1 MREVIIKAFGHFE
14 PAAEACI
21 RELSALCAE
30 WYLGEEVFTAE
41 NNMLHRYHEGEYFPH
56 EETARILAKYINED
70 SRGKLDIVD
79 YEAWTLRR
87 YFLQMQYQRKEDLE
101 KGIVYFRTS
110 SLNHA
115 LEASMQKNS
124 QTEIK

>member
-1 MREVIIKAFGHFE
+1 MQ
-14 PAAEACI
+14 
-21 RELSALCAE
+21 ELSALCAE
-30 WYLGEEVFTAE
+30 WYLGEETFTTE
-41 NNMLHRYHEGEYFPH
+41 NSMLHIYHEGEYFPH
-56 EETARILAKYINED
+56 EETVRILAKYINED

>member
-1 MREVIIKAFGHFE
+1 MKKFSPQKTTCCIYITRESI
-14 PAAEACI
+14 
-21 RELSALCAE
+21 S
-30 WYLGEEVFTAE
+30 
-41 NNMLHRYHEGEYFPH
+41 PH